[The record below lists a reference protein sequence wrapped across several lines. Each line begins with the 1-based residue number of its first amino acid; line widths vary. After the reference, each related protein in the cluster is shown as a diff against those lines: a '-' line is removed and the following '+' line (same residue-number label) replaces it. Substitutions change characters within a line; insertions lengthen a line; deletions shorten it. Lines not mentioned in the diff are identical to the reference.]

1 MSYLLSYFG
10 SVRASKKKVQSHSKK
25 IVTGNLKLEKN
36 QFKDI
41 SFRMTRESIISGI
54 TDILNLSKVGIV
66 PPSVFISG
74 SVGSGK
80 TFLLHECLE
89 KTDVDFGT
97 IRSGEIYSSRLLV
110 DAFLNAVK
118 GF

>member
-1 MSYLLSYFG
+1 
-10 SVRASKKKVQSHSKK
+10 
-25 IVTGNLKLEKN
+25 
-36 QFKDI
+36 
-41 SFRMTRESIISGI
+41 MTRESIISGI

-110 DAFLNAVK
+110 EAFLNAVK
-118 GF
+118 GFLICLEIQFFKKILIILSELISCFSGYRRF

>member
-1 MSYLLSYFG
+1 
-10 SVRASKKKVQSHSKK
+10 
-25 IVTGNLKLEKN
+25 
-36 QFKDI
+36 
-41 SFRMTRESIISGI
+41 MTRESIISGI

-118 GF
+118 GFLKMSRDTTFQKF

>member
-1 MSYLLSYFG
+1 MSS
-10 SVRASKKKVQSHSKK
+10 
-25 IVTGNLKLEKN
+25 GNLELKKS
-36 QFKDI
+36 QFNEI

-54 TDILNLSKVGIV
+54 EDILNLSKVGIV

-89 KTDVDFGT
+89 KTDVDFGA

-118 GF
+118 GFLNMSKTPFFKNFK